1 MLYLKKNFSDMK
13 EIWKSFLRFPLYLN
27 PELESVYEDMWK
39 DFMEDT
45 WNKVSTDTQI
55 LLGCA
60 SYFTGD
66 ISLDLLKCLL
76 GE

>member
-1 MLYLKKNFSDMK
+1 MYRLGNAIFEK
-13 EIWKSFLRFPLYLN
+13 ELLRYEGNLEKFFALPLYLN

-60 SYFTGD
+60 
-66 ISLDLLKCLL
+66 
-76 GE
+76 